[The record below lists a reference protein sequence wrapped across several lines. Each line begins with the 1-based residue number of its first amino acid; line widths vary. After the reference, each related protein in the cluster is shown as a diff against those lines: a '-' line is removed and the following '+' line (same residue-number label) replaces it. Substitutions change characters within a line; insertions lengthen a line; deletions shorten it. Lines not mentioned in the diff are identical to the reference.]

1 MCFLNIVFNPKYQK
15 DAKGFKEQQ
24 SAENAHDRSAP
35 LKKRE
40 AQEPKSVLEYRSKM
54 EFLSKENVQ
63 LKDAI
68 EMTKKRE
75 NQLSVEN
82 RFLKEIQI
90 RSLKE
95 ENERLKE
102 ALNCEREQR
111 DKDREIWEK
120 MMAAMIEGNGKKVEE
135 DA

>member
-1 MCFLNIVFNPKYQK
+1 M
-15 DAKGFKEQQ
+15 
-24 SAENAHDRSAP
+24 
-35 LKKRE
+35 KKHE
-40 AQEPKSVLEYRSKM
+40 AQEPSSVLEYRSKI
-54 EFLSKENVQ
+54 EFLSNENVQ